1 MNLEEIKKR
10 LRTPQK
16 VVKEQAHQA
25 AVAESR
31 RQAAQ
36 RPKTWL
42 DYLPVIALGVTV
54 GVLLLSLVFVLAS
67 KNKAENIP
75 SALDPENLKGLSV
88 EQDFNPSTGVR
99 YVQVREGRD
108 RSATVAGL
116 GTTIPILSR
125 FNLNTLNQGNFET
138 IGAAPWALT
147 LNISSNIDDPDILP
161 YLLNRDDMIKAFI
174 NRPDAAN
181 LLNDPIE
188 LKLFVEDKAAMDEFF
203 QDETVRRV
211 LQDEKL
217 LNTFAGSRFMAFL
230 LISKSGKYYRDHPQE
245 AAQIINSNHYLV
257 EMKQNPLVRAAVEKN
272 TYLKKIAPILLK

>member
-31 RQAAQ
+31 RKAAQ

-42 DYLPVIALGVTV
+42 DYMPLIAMGITI
-54 GVLLLSLVFVLAS
+54 GVLFLSLIFVWAS

-75 SALDPENLKGLSV
+75 AALDPANLKGLSV
-88 EQDFNPSTGVR
+88 AKDFNPSTGVR
-99 YVQVREGRD
+99 YVQIQQGQD
-108 RSATVAGL
+108 RSASVIGL

-125 FNLNTLNQGNFET
+125 YNLNTFNTGNFKT

-147 LNISSNIDDPDILP
+147 LNIASNVDDPEILP
-161 YLLNRDDMIKAFI
+161 YLLNRDDMIKSFLA
-174 NRPDAAN
+174 RPDVAN

-188 LKLFVEDKAAMDEFF
+188 LKLFVEDQAAMDEFF
-203 QDETVRRV
+203 QDETVKRV
-211 LQDEKL
+211 LADEKL
-217 LNTFAGSRFMAFL
+217 LNTIAGSRFMAFL
-230 LISKSGKYYRDHPQE
+230 LISKSAKYYRDHPQE
-245 AAQIINSNHYLV
+245 AAKIINSNHYLV
-257 EMKQNPLVRAAVEKN
+257 EMKNNPFVRRAVQQN
-272 TYLKKIAPILLK
+272 TYLKKISSVLLK

>member
-31 RQAAQ
+31 RQAAAK
-36 RPKTWL
+36 PKTWL
-42 DYLPVIALGVTV
+42 DYLPMAAMIITIA
-54 GVLLLSLVFVLAS
+54 VLLLSLIFIMAS

-75 SALDPENLKGLSV
+75 ASLDPENLKGLSV
-88 EQDFNPSTGVR
+88 DRDFNPSTGVR
-99 YVQVREGRD
+99 YVQVREGQD
-108 RSATVAGL
+108 RSVNVTTL
-116 GTTIPILSR
+116 GTTIPIISR
-125 FNLNTLNQGNFET
+125 YNLNTLNQGNFQT

-147 LNISSNIDDPDILP
+147 LNISSNLDDPDILP
-161 YLLNRDDMIKAFI
+161 YLLNRDDMITAFI

-188 LKLFVEDKAAMDEFF
+188 LKLFVEDQAAMDEFF
-203 QDETVRRV
+203 QDGTVRRV
-211 LQDEKL
+211 LSDEKL
-217 LNTFAGSRFMAFL
+217 LKTIAGSRFMAFL
-230 LISKSGKYYRDHPQE
+230 LISKSGKYYRSHPQE
-245 AAQIINSNHYLV
+245 AAQIINSNKYLL
-257 EMKQNPLVRAAVEKN
+257 EMKNNPAVRRAVQNN

>member
-16 VVKEQAHQA
+16 VVKEQA
-25 AVAESR
+25 
-31 RQAAQ
+31 RQAELAENRRKEAA

-42 DYLPVIALGVTV
+42 DFLPLIAMGITI
-54 GVLLLSLVFVLAS
+54 GVLFLSLIFVMAS

-75 SALDPENLKGLSV
+75 ASLDPENVQGLSV
-88 EQDFNPSTGVR
+88 QKDFNPSSGVR
-99 YVQVREGRD
+99 YVQVSEGQD
-108 RSATVAGL
+108 RSATVIGL
-116 GTTIPILSR
+116 GTTIPIISR
-125 FNLNTLNQGNFET
+125 FNLQTLNQGNLET

-147 LNISSNIDDPDILP
+147 LNIGSNVDDPDILP

-174 NRPDAAN
+174 TRPDAAN

-188 LKLFVEDKAAMDEFF
+188 LKLFVEDQAAMDEFF
-203 QDETVRRV
+203 QDGTVRRV
-211 LQDEKL
+211 LSDEKL
-217 LNTFAGSRFMAFL
+217 LNTIANSRFMAFL

-257 EMKQNPLVRAAVEKN
+257 EMKKNPLVRKAVQQN